1 MRSLCLVFCVLFLA
15 GCGQGS
21 GDVAQSRSTG
31 DPSTQAPSA
40 SPEASSPPTQITAP
54 EKTTPSK
61 PEPSKPEPSPSEE
74 PIKVPSPDELT
85 ARKLISNNSGDNLE
99 VLNEALERWLTKK
112 DALPER
118 VGDLV
123 NEQFLPMLPM
133 APEGKIFAID
143 AENRRVILI
152 AEEKE

>member
-15 GCGQGS
+15 GCGQKS
-21 GDVAQSRSTG
+21 VDFAQS
-31 DPSTQAPSA
+31 DSA
-40 SPEASSPPTQITAP
+40 GGASVPHSSPDASSPPAQLNTSI
-54 EKTTPSK
+54 K
-61 PEPSKPEPSPSEE
+61 PEPVKPEPVKPEVAPPAEEELSPA
-74 PIKVPSPDELT
+74 ELI
-85 ARKLISNNSGDNLE
+85 ARKLISHDSGDNLE

-152 AEEKE
+152 AEEKK

>member
-1 MRSLCLVFCVLFLA
+1 MRSLCLVFCVLILA
-15 GCGQGS
+15 GCSQKS
-21 GDVAQSRSTG
+21 VDFAQS
-31 DPSTQAPSA
+31 DSA
-40 SPEASSPPTQITAP
+40 GGASVPHSSPDASSPPAQLNTSI
-54 EKTTPSK
+54 K
-61 PEPSKPEPSPSEE
+61 PEPVKPEPVKPEVAPPAEEELSPA
-74 PIKVPSPDELT
+74 ELI
-85 ARKLISNNSGDNLE
+85 ARKLISHDSGDNLE

>member
-152 AEEKE
+152 AEEK